1 MGVKMDKIINLIEV
15 CNPLPAST
23 ELNRQHSPQM
33 QEHEQMCNSIRKKEK
48 EWLKREEILLNSL
61 RTFKEEV
68 CNLKCQVGKLVK
80 QRDQLKSKNLSPC
93 ISALS
98 SILASERVRSI
109 GKSNSKIGLVI
120 KVGNLKKYLEELRNC
135 LSSWMADSKTS
146 LVFGVGDV
154 NHDNARFPIT
164 LRPLA
169 PTSRT
174 ILSDLNEEFGRPG
187 VNVVGMLKLSSSG
200 TNVSEL
206 LKKNPMN
213 VIWVNAGES
222 PLIVKLF
229 SNHKGSKL
237 CCLIQA

>member
-1 MGVKMDKIINLIEV
+1 MVKEGRN
-15 CNPLPAST
+15 
-23 ELNRQHSPQM
+23 
-33 QEHEQMCNSIRKKEK
+33 
-48 EWLKREEILLNSL
+48 NSL

-68 CNLKCQVGKLVK
+68 CNLKGQVSKLVK
-80 QRDQLKSKNLSPC
+80 QRDQLQSKNLSPC

-109 GKSNSKIGLVI
+109 EKGGSKIGVVI

-135 LSSWMADSKTS
+135 LSNWIADSKTS
-146 LVFGVGDV
+146 IVFGVGDG

-187 VNVVGMLKLSSSG
+187 VKMVGMLKLSSSG

-213 VIWVNAGES
+213 VIWVNAGEN
-222 PLIVKLF
+222 PLIVKL
-229 SNHKGSKL
+229 SSSDKEIKTMLLNPGLALVLGK
-237 CCLIQA
+237 